1 MKRVLGEI
9 NKELIFKISLFGEP
23 NVGKKSMVR
32 QYLKK
37 RFSLDEPT
45 PVSLDIGVK
54 KLHVKKTVIL
64 LQIWILTGKPQF
76 KPLTPIYT
84 RGSFVGIFM
93 FDLTRETTLE
103 IVKEWLNLFEEGQID
118 HERKNLLIMVGG
130 KADLT
135 EKREVSW
142 GKALWYAKRY
152 HFKRYFE
159 CSAKKDINIE
169 EIFEYIMNCLLRKD
183 QRIIH

>member
-1 MKRVLGEI
+1 M

-23 NVGKKSMVR
+23 NIGKQSLVR
-32 QYLKK
+32 RYLKK
-37 RFSLDEPT
+37 RFILEEPQY
-45 PVSLDIGVK
+45 VSLDIAMK
-54 KLHVKKTVIL
+54 KLYIKHIAIIL
-64 LQIWILTGKPQF
+64 QLWILEGKSHF

-84 RGSFVGIFM
+84 RGSSVGIFM
-93 FDLTRETTLE
+93 FDLTRMNTLE
-103 IVKEWLNLFEEGQID
+103 TVGKWIELFEKGQFD
-118 HERKNLLIMVGG
+118 QMRKTLLIMVGG

-135 EKREVSW
+135 EQREVSW
-142 GKALWYAKRY
+142 GKALWYAKKY

-169 EIFEYIMNCLLRKD
+169 EIFEYIVNNLDKKD